1 MGYGPWGS
9 ERADTTEPL
18 TVSFPAPNTDDSV
31 CLASLCI
38 GSMNLHFITFLL

>member
-9 ERADTTEPL
+9 ERVDTTEPL